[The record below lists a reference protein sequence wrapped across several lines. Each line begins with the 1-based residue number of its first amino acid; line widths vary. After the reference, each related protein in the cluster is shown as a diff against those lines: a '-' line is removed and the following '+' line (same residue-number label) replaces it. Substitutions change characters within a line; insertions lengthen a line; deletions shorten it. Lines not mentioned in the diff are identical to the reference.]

1 MKEMKQKRSTRKRI
15 VETTKDYSS
24 ATTIHGITYLTGDDT
39 TAVERLLWLVVVI
52 LAILLATYQVV
63 NLYKDWQD
71 DPVVTTLDTVALP
84 IEEID
89 FPAVTICPQGSR
101 QEIVDLVLFRQLT
114 EYIERTADNVTML
127 TEEQMVEQV
136 VAFLNNVYPGAKGKP
151 TKLTKMMT
159 SDDPTV
165 SITNDAVLGLE
176 EECDASS
183 NADMVE
189 ALNKKLKNDTC
200 PKDFEMAKESN
211 YCIHKASTPM
221 DYNEASKYCNDLSG
235 SSLLYLDTYQDIDP
249 LRESL
254 EFSGSI
260 VILSIVREDY
270 TKISNIKLK
279 HLLFL
284 FYPASSCACK
294 DPSRDCKVSNPEIK
308 TQFDHNYCY
317 VEQPSSCYD
326 LAEQDEEDGKEKYSA
341 QACWN
346 GICITIMPCIK
357 SV

>member
-1 MKEMKQKRSTRKRI
+1 MKQMKQKRSAKKRI

-39 TAVERLLWLVVVI
+39 TALERLLWLVVVI
-52 LAILLATYQVV
+52 LAVLFATYQVGK
-63 NLYKDWQD
+63 LYKDWQD

-84 IEEID
+84 IEEIE

-114 EYIERTADNVTML
+114 EYIERSTDNVTIL
-127 TEEQMVEQV
+127 TEEQMTDQV
-136 VAFLNNVYPGAKGKP
+136 VAFLNNVYPGAKGTP
-151 TKLTKMMT
+151 TRLTKMMT
-159 SDDPTV
+159 SDNPTV

-176 EECDASS
+176 EECDPSS

-235 SSLLYLDTYQDIDP
+235 SSLFYLDTYQDLDP
-249 LRESL
+249 ARDFL
-254 EFSGSI
+254 EFSGNI
-260 VILSIVREDY
+260 VVLVII
-270 TKISNIKLK
+270 
-279 HLLFL
+279 
-284 FYPASSCACK
+284 
-294 DPSRDCKVSNPEIK
+294 RDE
-308 TQFDHNYCY
+308 
-317 VEQPSSCYD
+317 
-326 LAEQDEEDGKEKYSA
+326 YS
-341 QACWN
+341 Q
-346 GICITIMPCIK
+346 K
-357 SV
+357 